1 MIRLPDSLAGLLH
14 RQRPVLRVQ
23 LALLYSG
30 VFVGLVVILFLAS
43 SVLFGTANVFF
54 GHSQMAFH
62 PGAASAARRSAA
74 GPAFTPWPFLL
85 ALAAIAVAA
94 LAAWWLA
101 GRFLRPLRAMTAAAQ
116 EISATNLD
124 RRLSLDGPDDE
135 LTELGRTLD
144 DLFGRLQASFESQ
157 RQFVANASHELR
169 TPLAGQR
176 TLLQVALADP
186 DADAQALRLTCEE
199 ALQLS
204 SQQERLIDALLTLAI
219 SERGVESWERFDLA
233 QLTEDIV
240 NGRQRDAE
248 RQGIDIAA
256 TFESAFAI
264 GDPGLVASL
273 VANLL
278 DNAIGHNVTGGAVE
292 ISTTATS
299 DGARLTVSNTG
310 AIVQPV
316 DLERLFQPFQRL
328 GDQRVGPADGH
339 GLGLTIAKA
348 IATAHGANLTARP
361 KPQGGLDLQVTFR
374 PANRLLPTPFARGRH
389 KARTALISGVPPG
402 GRDVLSLR
410 TPTVPL

>member
-1 MIRLPDSLAGLLH
+1 MMRAPKSLTGLLH
-14 RQRPVLRVQ
+14 RQRPVLRAQ

-30 VFVGLVVILFLAS
+30 VFVGLVVILFAAS

-54 GHSQMAFH
+54 GHSEVAYR
-62 PGAASAARRSAA
+62 PGAAAAAAARNSST
-74 GPAFTPWPFLL
+74 GPTSNLWPFLL
-85 ALAAIAVAA
+85 ALAAIGVAV

-101 GRFLRPLRAMTAAAQ
+101 GRVLRPLRAITTTAQ

-144 DLFGRLQASFESQ
+144 DLFERLQASFESQ

-186 DADAQALRLTCEE
+186 DADTQALRSTCEE

-204 SQQERLIDALLTLAI
+204 GQQARLIDALLMLAT
-219 SERGVESWERFDLA
+219 SERGVESWEPFDLA
-233 QLTEDIV
+233 QLTQDIV
-240 NGRQRDAE
+240 QSRRPDAE
-248 RQGIDIAA
+248 RHSVHVDA
-256 TFESAFAI
+256 TFQSAIAT

-278 DNAIGHNVTGGAVE
+278 DNAIRHNVADGSVE
-292 ISTTATS
+292 VSTSATA

-310 AIVQPV
+310 ALVPFV
-316 DLERLFQPFQRL
+316 ELEGLFQPFQRL
-328 GDQRVGPADGH
+328 GDQRVARADGH
-339 GLGLTIAKA
+339 GLGLTIVKA
-348 IATAHGANLTARP
+348 IAAAHSANLTARP
-361 KPQGGLDLQVTFR
+361 GPQGGLDVHVTFR
-374 PANRLLPTPFARGRH
+374 P
-389 KARTALISGVPPG
+389 SV
-402 GRDVLSLR
+402 
-410 TPTVPL
+410 

>member
-1 MIRLPDSLAGLLH
+1 MMRLPQSLTGLPH
-14 RQRPVLRVQ
+14 RKRPVLRVQ

-54 GHSQMAFH
+54 GHTQTAFH
-62 PGAASAARRSAA
+62 PGPSAATGARHTTA
-74 GPAFTPWPFLL
+74 GPNFTPWPFLL

-101 GRFLRPLRAMTAAAQ
+101 GRFLRPLRTMTTAAQ
-116 EISATNLD
+116 EISATNLN

-186 DADAQALRLTCEE
+186 DADAQALRSTCEE

-204 SQQERLIDALLTLAI
+204 GQQERLIDALLTLAT
-219 SERGVESWERFDLA
+219 SERGIESWEPFDLA
-233 QLTEDIV
+233 QLTQDIV
-240 NGRQRDAE
+240 HSRQPDAN
-248 RQGIDIAA
+248 RHGVQIDP
-256 TFESAFAI
+256 TFHSAPAI
-264 GDPGLVASL
+264 GDPGLAASL

-278 DNAIGHNVTGGAVE
+278 DNAIRHNVANGTVE
-292 ISTTATS
+292 ISTTATA
-299 DGARLTVSNTG
+299 DGARLAVSNTG
-310 AIVQPV
+310 AIVPFIEV
-316 DLERLFQPFQRL
+316 ERLFQPFQRL
-328 GDQRVGPADGH
+328 GDQRINATDGH

-348 IATAHGANLTARP
+348 IATA
-361 KPQGGLDLQVTFR
+361 
-374 PANRLLPTPFARGRH
+374 
-389 KARTALISGVPPG
+389 
-402 GRDVLSLR
+402 
-410 TPTVPL
+410 

>member
-1 MIRLPDSLAGLLH
+1 MMRLPESLTGLLH
-14 RQRPVLRVQ
+14 RKRPVLRVQ

-30 VFVGLVVILFLAS
+30 VFVGLVVVLFLAS

-54 GHSQMAFH
+54 GHSQMAYH
-62 PGAASAARRSAA
+62 PGLAAAAAARRS
-74 GPAFTPWPFLL
+74 GPGPTSTPWALVL
-85 ALAAIAVAA
+85 ALAAIAVAVM
-94 LAAWWLA
+94 AAWWLA
-101 GRFLRPLRAMTAAAQ
+101 GRFLRPLRAMTTAAQ

-186 DADAQALRLTCEE
+186 DADARALRSTCEE
-199 ALQLS
+199 ALTLS
-204 SQQERLIDALLTLAI
+204 GQQERLIDALLTLAT
-219 SERGVESWERFDLA
+219 SERGVESWEPFDLA

-240 NGRQRDAE
+240 DSRRHDAE
-248 RQGIDIAA
+248 RHGVQIGA
-256 TFESAFAI
+256 TFQSAIAI
-264 GDPGLVASL
+264 GDADLVESL

-278 DNAIGHNVTGGAVE
+278 DNAIRHSVANGTVE
-292 ISTTATS
+292 ISTSATA
-299 DGARLTVSNTG
+299 DGTRLSVINTG
-310 AIVQPV
+310 AVVPLLEV
-316 DLERLFQPFQRL
+316 ERLFGPFQRL

-339 GLGLTIAKA
+339 GLGLAIVKA

-361 KPQGGLDLQVTFR
+361 GPRGGLDVQVTFR
-374 PANRLLPTPFARGRH
+374 ANA
-389 KARTALISGVPPG
+389 
-402 GRDVLSLR
+402 
-410 TPTVPL
+410 

>member
-1 MIRLPDSLAGLLH
+1 MRLPESLTGLLH
-14 RQRPVLRVQ
+14 RKRPVLRVQ

-54 GHSQMAFH
+54 GYSQTAFH
-62 PGAASAARRSAA
+62 PGPSAAAAARHSAA
-74 GPAFTPWPFLL
+74 GPKFTPWPFLL
-85 ALAAIAVAA
+85 ALAAIALAA

-101 GRFLRPLRAMTAAAQ
+101 GRVLRPLRAMTTAAQ
-116 EISATNLD
+116 EISATNLN

-144 DLFGRLQASFESQ
+144 DLFGRLQASSESQ

-186 DADAQALRLTCEE
+186 DADAQALRSTCEE

-204 SQQERLIDALLTLAI
+204 GQQERLIDALLTLAT
-219 SERGVESWERFDLA
+219 SERGIESWEPFDLP
-233 QLTEDIV
+233 QLT
-240 NGRQRDAE
+240 
-248 RQGIDIAA
+248 QGIVDSRRPDAGRHGVQIDP
-256 TFESAFAI
+256 TFQSAMAI

-278 DNAIGHNVTGGAVE
+278 DNAIRHNVANGTVE
-292 ISTTATS
+292 ISTTATA

-310 AIVQPV
+310 PV
-316 DLERLFQPFQRL
+316 VPFIEVERLFQPFQRL
-328 GDQRVGPADGH
+328 GDQRINATDGH

-348 IATAHGANLTARP
+348 IATAHDANLAARP
-361 KPQGGLDLQVTFR
+361 GPQGGLDIQVTFR
-374 PANRLLPTPFARGRH
+374 PN
-389 KARTALISGVPPG
+389 V
-402 GRDVLSLR
+402 
-410 TPTVPL
+410 

>member
-1 MIRLPDSLAGLLH
+1 MMRLPESLAGLLH
-14 RQRPVLRVQ
+14 RKRPVLRVQ

-62 PGAASAARRSAA
+62 PGPAAAAAARPSAA
-74 GPAFTPWPFLL
+74 GPKFTPWPFLL
-85 ALAAIAVAA
+85 ALAAIAIAV

-101 GRFLRPLRAMTAAAQ
+101 GRFLRPLRAMTTAAQ

-186 DADAQALRLTCEE
+186 DADAQALRSTCEE

-204 SQQERLIDALLTLAI
+204 GQQERLIDALLTLAT
-219 SERGVESWERFDLA
+219 SERGVESWEPFDLA
-233 QLTEDIV
+233 QLTQDIV
-240 NGRQRDAE
+240 YSREHDAE
-248 RQGIDIAA
+248 RHGVQIGA
-256 TFESAFAI
+256 TFDKAQAI

-278 DNAIGHNVTGGAVE
+278 DNAIRHNVVDGAVE
-292 ISTTATS
+292 ISTSATA
-299 DGARLTVSNTG
+299 DGARLSVTNTG
-310 AIVQPV
+310 AVVPFIEV
-316 DLERLFQPFQRL
+316 ERLFQPFQRL

-339 GLGLTIAKA
+339 GLGLTIVKA

-361 KPQGGLDLQVTFR
+361 GPRGGLDVQVTFR
-374 PANRLLPTPFARGRH
+374 ANA
-389 KARTALISGVPPG
+389 
-402 GRDVLSLR
+402 
-410 TPTVPL
+410 

>member
-1 MIRLPDSLAGLLH
+1 MIRLPESLTGVLH

-30 VFVGLVVILFLAS
+30 VFVGLVVVLFLAS

-54 GHSQMAFH
+54 GHSQTAFH
-62 PGAASAARRSAA
+62 PGAAAAARRSAA
-74 GPAFTPWPFLL
+74 GPQFTPWPLLL
-85 ALAAIAVAA
+85 ALAAIAIGV

-101 GRFLRPLRAMTAAAQ
+101 GRFLRPLRAMTTAAR

-124 RRLSLDGPDDE
+124 RRLSLEGPDDE

-186 DADAQALRLTCEE
+186 DADAPGLRSTCEE
-199 ALQLS
+199 ALELS
-204 SQQERLIDALLTLAI
+204 GHQERLIEALLTLAT
-219 SERGVESWERFDLA
+219 SERGIESWEPFDLA
-233 QLTEDIV
+233 QLTQDIV
-240 NGRQRDAE
+240 HSRRPDAE
-248 RQGIDIAA
+248 RHGVQIDA
-256 TFESAFAI
+256 TLDEAHAV

-278 DNAIGHNVTGGAVE
+278 DNAIRHNVADGAVKV
-292 ISTTATS
+292 STSATP

-310 AIVQPV
+310 AVVPFIEV
-316 DLERLFQPFQRL
+316 ERLFQPFQRL

-339 GLGLTIAKA
+339 GLGLTIVKA
-348 IATAHGANLTARP
+348 IATAHRANLTARP
-361 KPQGGLDLQVTFR
+361 RPKGGLDIQITFR
-374 PANRLLPTPFARGRH
+374 PNA
-389 KARTALISGVPPG
+389 
-402 GRDVLSLR
+402 
-410 TPTVPL
+410 

>member
-1 MIRLPDSLAGLLH
+1 MLRLPESLTRLLH
-14 RQRPVLRVQ
+14 RKRPVLRVQ

-30 VFVGLVVILFLAS
+30 VFVGLVVVLFLAS

-54 GHSQMAFH
+54 GHSQVAFH
-62 PGAASAARRSAA
+62 PGAAAAARQSAA
-74 GPAFTPWPFLL
+74 GPTFNPWPSLL
-85 ALAAIAVAA
+85 ALAAIAVAM

-101 GRFLRPLRAMTAAAQ
+101 GRFLRPLRAMTTAAQ
-116 EISATNLD
+116 EISATNLG
-124 RRLSLDGPDDE
+124 RRLGLDGPDDE

-186 DADAQALRLTCEE
+186 DADAQALRSTCEE

-204 SQQERLIDALLTLAI
+204 GQQERLIDALLTLAT
-219 SERGVESWERFDLA
+219 SERGIESWEPFDLA
-233 QLTEDIV
+233 QLTQDIV
-240 NGRQRDAE
+240 DSRRPDAGRHGVQ
-248 RQGIDIAA
+248 IDP
-256 TFESAFAI
+256 TFQSAMAI

-278 DNAIGHNVTGGAVE
+278 DNAIRHNVANGTVE
-292 ISTTATS
+292 ISTTATA

-310 AIVQPV
+310 PV
-316 DLERLFQPFQRL
+316 VPFIEVERLFQPFQRL
-328 GDQRVGPADGH
+328 GDQRINATDGH

-348 IATAHGANLTARP
+348 IATAHDANLAARP
-361 KPQGGLDLQVTFR
+361 GPQGGLDIQVTFR
-374 PANRLLPTPFARGRH
+374 PN
-389 KARTALISGVPPG
+389 V
-402 GRDVLSLR
+402 
-410 TPTVPL
+410 